1 MNAKGGDEMSER
13 PITLPISTA
22 KELIDFARAIN
33 KLHNEQQRD
42 LVATLAGD
50 IDLTGVEWTP
60 IGNED
65 IPFYGT
71 FDGAGHTISGL
82 HIDKTE
88 GVCCGLF
95 GACVGT
101 VENLTVTGSITCV
114 EGDDHSAVGG
124 IAGLVV
130 GGHIENC
137 KTDII
142 IDSNRLSL
150 GMYAG
155 GVVGQVKEGTIR
167 GCRSSAKFENV
178 LGNFLYLGGV
188 VGAAEDAQVAHCVF
202 DGAIHILG
210 GPGYYIDAGGV
221 VGNVQ
226 GHSTVARCLNR
237 GLVDAYNYD
246 FEFAYVGGVVG
257 HIDGDG
263 VILESVNR
271 GSVSGGCKAVGGIAG
286 WISMDHQGP
295 DPLTVVDCCLTLGD
309 VIQSPNSS
317 GGSCGGIV
325 GEIYNKPPDTTLLLV
340 RNCVCLG
347 SLILRDPA
355 GRAHPIVAHADGAIF
370 DNNIYDQRLS
380 VQGEGVPQEQVSR
393 GCTARLAAEL
403 LAELSELDS
412 RYTTGPDGALTVS
425 NLEIGGGI

>member
-1 MNAKGGDEMSER
+1 MSER

-88 GVCCGLF
+88 GGCCGLF
-95 GACVGT
+95 GVCAGT
-101 VENLTVTGSITCV
+101 IENLTVTGSITCV
-114 EGDDHSAVGG
+114 AADVHSAVGG

-130 GGHIENC
+130 GGHISNC
-137 KTDII
+137 TADLT

-155 GVVGQVKEGTIR
+155 GVVGQITEGTIR
-167 GCRSSAKFENV
+167 GCRSSTRFENV

-188 VGAAEDAQVAHCVF
+188 AGAAEDSRVAHCIF
-202 DGAIHILG
+202 DGSIQILG
-210 GPGYYIDAGGV
+210 GVGYYIDAGGI

-226 GHSTVARCLNR
+226 GHSTVSDCLNR
-237 GLVDAYNYD
+237 GVMDANEYD
-246 FEFAYVGGVVG
+246 FEF
-257 HIDGDG
+257 
-263 VILESVNR
+263 
-271 GSVSGGCKAVGGIAG
+271 
-286 WISMDHQGP
+286 
-295 DPLTVVDCCLTLGD
+295 LTLGD
-309 VIQSPNSS
+309 
-317 GGSCGGIV
+317 IV
-325 GEIYNKPPDTTLLLV
+325 GRWEGESVFLQSGRRDT
-340 RNCVCLG
+340 
-347 SLILRDPA
+347 
-355 GRAHPIVAHADGAIF
+355 
-370 DNNIYDQRLS
+370 LS
-380 VQGEGVPQEQVSR
+380 GHR
-393 GCTARLAAEL
+393 RTASSMTKEER
-403 LAELSELDS
+403 
-412 RYTTGPDGALTVS
+412 
-425 NLEIGGGI
+425 

>member
-1 MNAKGGDEMSER
+1 MSER

-95 GACVGT
+95 GVCAGT
-101 VENLTVTGSITCV
+101 IENLTVTGSITCV
-114 EGDDHSAVGG
+114 AADDHSAVGG

-130 GGHIENC
+130 GGHISNC
-137 KTDII
+137 VADLTV
-142 IDSNRLSL
+142 DSNRLSL

-155 GVVGQVKEGTIR
+155 GVVGQIKEGTIR
-167 GCRSSAKFENV
+167 CCRSSTRFEHV

-188 VGAAEDAQVAHCVF
+188 AGAAEDSRVAHCIF
-202 DGAIHILG
+202 DGSIQILG
-210 GPGYYIDAGGV
+210 GVGYYIDAGGI

-226 GHSTVARCLNR
+226 GHSTVVRCLNR
-237 GLVDAYNYD
+237 GIVDAYDYD
-246 FEFAYVGGVVG
+246 FEFAYVGGIVG

-271 GSVSGGCKAVGGIAG
+271 GSVSGGCKAAGGIAG
-286 WISMDHQGP
+286 WISMDYNGKT
-295 DPLTVVDCCLTLGD
+295 PLTAVDCCLNLGD
-309 VIQSPNSS
+309 VIQSPNSP

-325 GEIYNKPPDTTLLLV
+325 GEIYNKPLDASILV
-340 RNCVCLG
+340 RNCVSLG
-347 SLILRDPA
+347 NLILRDPA
-355 GRAHPIVAHADGAIF
+355 GRAHPITAHADGAIF

-393 GCTARLAAEL
+393 GCTARPAAEL

-412 RYTTGPDGALTVS
+412 RYTTGPDGALTIR

>member
-1 MNAKGGDEMSER
+1 MSER

-71 FDGAGHTISGL
+71 FDGSGHTISGL
-82 HIDKTE
+82 HINKTE

-95 GACVGT
+95 GVCAGT

-114 EGDDHSAVGG
+114 AADVHSAVGG

-130 GGHIENC
+130 GGHISNC
-137 KTDII
+137 TADLT

-150 GMYAG
+150 GMYVG
-155 GVVGQVKEGTIR
+155 GVVGQIKEGTIR
-167 GCRSSAKFENV
+167 CCRSSTRFEHV

-188 VGAAEDAQVAHCVF
+188 VGAAEDARVAHCIF
-202 DGAIHILG
+202 DGSIQVLG
-210 GPGYYIDAGGV
+210 GVGYYIDAGGI
-221 VGNVQ
+221 VGNLQ
-226 GHSTVARCLNR
+226 GHSTVVRCLNR
-237 GLVDAYNYD
+237 GIVDAYDYD

-271 GSVSGGCKAVGGIAG
+271 GSVSGGCKAAGGIAG
-286 WISMDHQGP
+286 WISMDYNGKT
-295 DPLTVVDCCLTLGD
+295 PLTAMDCCLNLGD
-309 VIQSPNSS
+309 VIQSPNSP

-325 GEIYNKPPDTTLLLV
+325 GEIYNKPLDASILV
-340 RNCVCLG
+340 RNCVSLG
-347 SLILRDPA
+347 NLILRDPA
-355 GRAHPIVAHADGAIF
+355 GRAHPITAHADGAIF

-380 VQGEGVPQEQVSR
+380 VQGEGVPQEQVAR

-412 RYTTGPDGALTVS
+412 RYTTGPDGALTIR
-425 NLEIGGGI
+425 NLEMGGGI

>member
-1 MNAKGGDEMSER
+1 MAQTARKKG
-13 PITLPISTA
+13 I
-22 KELIDFARAIN
+22 ELQIDTPEDLVLFARAIN

-42 LVATLAGD
+42 LVVTLTND
-50 IDLTGVEWTP
+50 IDLAGVEWVP

-82 HIDKTE
+82 HIDKAD
-88 GVCCGLF
+88 GGCYGLF
-95 GACVGT
+95 GVCAGT

-114 EGDDHSAVGG
+114 AADAHSAVGG

-130 GGHIENC
+130 GGHISNC
-137 KTDII
+137 AADIV

-150 GMYAG
+150 GMYVG
-155 GVVGQVKEGTIR
+155 GVVGQIKEGTIR
-167 GCRSSAKFENV
+167 CCRSSTRFEQV

-188 VGAAEDAQVAHCVF
+188 VGAAEDARVAHCIF
-202 DGAIHILG
+202 DGSIQVLG

-226 GHSTVARCLNR
+226 GHSTVVRCLNR

-355 GRAHPIVAHADGAIF
+355 GRAHPITAHADGAIF

-380 VQGEGVPQEQVSR
+380 VQGEGVPQEQVAQ
-393 GCTARLAAEL
+393 GCTARPVEKL
-403 LAELSELDS
+403 LAELPELDS
-412 RYTTGPDGALTVS
+412 RYTIGPDGALTIR